1 MKLPASSTNTPH
13 AAKKTYSQNYHG
25 HLVEDPYHWL
35 RDPNYPDVKDQEILD
50 YLEAENAYFEEILA
64 PVSGLKDKIFE
75 ELKGRL
81 KQDDE
86 SVPVK
91 DGDWYYWWK
100 FRPGEQYRCW
110 WRKSVDGGE
119 DILLLDETKRTEGHE
134 FYQLGAIALSPDG
147 KYLAISEDRQGDERF
162 EIRVRP
168 IDGDDW
174 QLVAEGASANIIWD
188 GESQGLFWV
197 ELSEN
202 HRPYLVYHSP
212 IKDSASKQEIYR
224 ESDTSF
230 FVGINRTQSREYLV
244 IGAGDHVTSEARLLP
259 IKTPNAKLRLIS
271 ERKSGHEY
279 DVDHGHGQLF
289 IRTNDEHRN
298 FRIVAANP
306 ENPEP
311 ENWSEVIAPSDNLYI
326 RGHTAFADFLAV
338 EERIDGLDQ
347 IRVQSYDSADFHHV
361 AFDEESY
368 AVSMGANPEY
378 RVDTIRLS
386 YQSMVTPASVMD
398 YALKDRK
405 INIRKVQDIPSGY
418 DKSAYVTERVLA
430 DARDGS
436 KIPVS
441 IVYRKDTPKDG
452 SAPLH
457 LYGYGAY
464 GLGMNPGFS
473 TSRLSLLDRGFIFAI
488 AHIRGGDEMGYGWY
502 QDGKLFKRWN
512 TFTDFIDVARHLIA
526 ENYATK
532 GQISI
537 SGGSAGGT
545 LMGVAANL
553 APDLWRAVVAHVPF
567 VDVLNTMLDDS
578 LPLTPIEWPEWG
590 NPIEDAASFAF
601 IKSYSPYDNVVAQ
614 DYPALMVTA
623 GLHDPRVTYWE
634 PAKWVARLRE
644 IKTDDHPLVL
654 KTNMGAGHGGKTG
667 RFKALEETAE
677 EYSFILM
684 AFERTDT

>member
-1 MKLPASSTNTPH
+1 MKLPASSTNAPRP
-13 AAKKTYSQNYHG
+13 AKKPYSQSYHG
-25 HLVEDPYHWL
+25 HLIEDPYHWL
-35 RDPNYPDVKDQEILD
+35 RDPNYPEVNDQEILD
-50 YLEAENAYFEEILA
+50 YLNAENAYFEETLA
-64 PVSGLKDKIFE
+64 PVSALKDKIFE

-110 WRKSVDGGE
+110 WRKKVDGGE
-119 DILLLDETKRTEGHE
+119 DVLLLDETKRAEGHE
-134 FYQLGAIALSPDG
+134 FYQLGTLALSPDG

-162 EIRVRP
+162 QIRVRP

-212 IKDSASKQEIYR
+212 IKDPTSKQEIYR

-230 FVGINRTQSREYLV
+230 FVGINRTQSRDYLV

-259 IKTPNAKLRLIS
+259 IKTPSAELRLIA

-279 DVDHGHGQLF
+279 DVDHGHGKLF

-298 FRIVAANP
+298 FRIVTVSP

-326 RGHTAFADFLAV
+326 RGHTAFADVLVV

-386 YQSMVTPASVMD
+386 YQSMVTPASVLD

-405 INIRKVQDIPSGY
+405 ITVRKVQDIPSGY
-418 DKSAYVTERVLA
+418 DKSAYVTERILA
-430 DARDGS
+430 DARDGT

-441 IVYRKDTPKDG
+441 IVYRKDTSKDG

-464 GLGMNPGFS
+464 GLGMSPGFS

-512 TFTDFIDVARHLIA
+512 TFTDFIDVAQHLIT
-526 ENYATK
+526 ENYAAK

-545 LMGVAANL
+545 LMGAAANL
-553 APDLWRAVVAHVPF
+553 APELWRAVVAHVPF

-601 IKSYSPYDNVVAQ
+601 IRSYSPYDNIVAQ

-684 AFERTDT
+684 AFERTDI